1 MKEEKNILEATEYIL
16 LALNAISNFNEFIEY
31 KEEIEKAIY
40 DIRNSLLNL
49 INIKNVKNKFNRPN
63 KTSTLDLKCNYGTN
77 FHTFFHPKMI
87 KNISTKNEKNRLT
100 FNKSCNKNNIKN
112 INNKVKKKLFENKR
126 DKLNKIADIILKLNS
141 KDYFYIILTK
151 LFGNDL
157 KEKLIS
163 KEVSD
168 ELITAVEN
176 SIQEIETLKKK
187 DDIKNSKKDE
197 PSKNLIEETEEET
210 RQFPINEIYWPNDKN
225 KSNKKI
231 NKEKHSYNI
240 NDLYAEYDFIKNL
253 RKNNSKNLNN
263 TDKKEKPFISTTSI
277 YGNYFDPPL
286 QKGGI
291 SKLDDYKK

>member
-1 MKEEKNILEATEYIL
+1 
-16 LALNAISNFNEFIEY
+16 
-31 KEEIEKAIY
+31 
-40 DIRNSLLNL
+40 
-49 INIKNVKNKFNRPN
+49 
-63 KTSTLDLKCNYGTN
+63 
-77 FHTFFHPKMI
+77 MI

-197 PSKNLIEETEEET
+197 QLKNLIEETEEEP
-210 RQFPINEIYWPNDKN
+210 RQFPINEIYWPNDKY

-253 RKNNSKNLNN
+253 RKNNSKKLNN
-263 TDKKEKPFISTTSI
+263 SEQKEKPFISTTSI